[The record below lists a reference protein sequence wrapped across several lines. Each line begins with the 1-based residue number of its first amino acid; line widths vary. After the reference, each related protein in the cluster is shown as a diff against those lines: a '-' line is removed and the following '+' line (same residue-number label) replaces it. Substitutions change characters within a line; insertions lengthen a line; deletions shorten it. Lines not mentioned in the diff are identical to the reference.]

1 MIQRY
6 DTTRKLAGKYR
17 ILERRVRNKW
27 LEHSGELLSRST
39 TLNPPDTE
47 EVPTDLPKVV
57 AQTITEEV
65 CITIRYKELPHQL
78 KDRSQI

>member
-47 EVPTDLPKVV
+47 EVSTDLPKVV
-57 AQTITEEV
+57 SQTITEEV